1 MNAATPLG
9 NLVLVLAPV
18 ALIWRFAPSQRF
30 GLRRGATAA
39 AIVLVGFLAT
49 RAGATVLGQPLPT
62 GGALE
67 LLIFISV
74 VEELAKYLAVRLPG
88 GPNSAPGGGDPHPE
102 RNGGRGSGG
111 HNSAHGGG
119 GPHPERSGGGRPA
132 DGSYSAQG
140 GGPLSARSGGG
151 RLADGTYSAQ
161 GGGGLFRKRRGGG
174 AAGGPTGTWGFGPG
188 ALPGAVAAGIGF
200 AAFENLAYATVP
212 TASFLMRIVLAGSL
226 HVGTATLYGWTRRR
240 SLTVAYVALGGGVA
254 LHTAFNYAL
263 RHLTL
268 F

>member
-18 ALIWRFAPSQRF
+18 ALIWRFAPSKRF

-39 AIVLVGFLAT
+39 AIVLVGFLAI
-49 RAGATVLGQPLPT
+49 RAGAAFLGQPLPT

-67 LLIFISV
+67 LLIFVSV

-88 GPNSAPGGGDPHPE
+88 GPNSDHGRGGLYGD
-102 RNGGRGSGG
+102 RGGERGSGSQ
-111 HNSAHGGG
+111 N
-119 GPHPERSGGGRPA
+119 
-132 DGSYSAQG
+132 SAQG
-140 GGPLSARSGGG
+140 GGGRYQDLRGRGGSGSQN
-151 RLADGTYSAQ
+151 SAQ
-161 GGGGLFRKRRGGG
+161 GGGSRYQEPGGRGGTDGSIATQGAGGLFRKRRGGG
-174 AAGGPTGTWGFGPG
+174 AVGGPTGTWGFGPG
-188 ALPGAVAAGIGF
+188 ALPGAVAVGIGF

-254 LHTAFNYAL
+254 LHTVFNYVL

>member
-18 ALIWRFAPSQRF
+18 ALIWRFAPSKRF

-39 AIVLVGFLAT
+39 AIVLVGFLAI
-49 RAGATVLGQPLPT
+49 RAGAAFLGQPLPT

-67 LLIFISV
+67 LLIFVSV

-88 GPNSAPGGGDPHPE
+88 GPNSAHGAGGHYREPGGE
-102 RNGGRGSGG
+102 RGSGSQ
-111 HNSAHGGG
+111 N
-119 GPHPERSGGGRPA
+119 
-132 DGSYSAQG
+132 SAQG
-140 GGPLSARSGGG
+140 GGGRYQDLRGRGGT
-151 RLADGTYSAQ
+151 DGSIAAQ
-161 GGGGLFRKRRGGG
+161 GAGGLFRKRRGGG
-174 AAGGPTGTWGFGPG
+174 AVGGPTGTRGFGPG
-188 ALPGAVAAGIGF
+188 ALPGAVAVGIGF

-254 LHTAFNYAL
+254 LHTVFNYVL